1 MRELQFDEKPDY
13 QYIKDLFKKLLMK
26 NELYNDFNFDWVLR
40 QKEETYLNYNN
51 DAGIFSKLTNEKDDL
66 LGNNRRSSG
75 ISDVLNVA
83 KRLSGVSLREDK

>member
-1 MRELQFDEKPDY
+1 
-13 QYIKDLFKKLLMK
+13 MK

-40 QKEETYLNYNN
+40 QKEEAYLNCNN
-51 DAGIFSKLTNEKDDL
+51 NEVGIFSKLTNEKDDSSL

-83 KRLSGVSLREDK
+83 KRLSGVSLRDDK